1 MQRELP
7 CCFLKREDEER
18 DDDDG
23 RDERRKERL
32 RGRFSFRA
40 LEQRTLLPALERH
53 GAAGAALP
61 RHGSVEALPVN
72 SEHKVLPWRSLH
84 APAEAPQLV
93 LVVSKERF
101 GLVPEIVVA

>member
-7 CCFLKREDEER
+7 CCFLKREDKER

-72 SEHKVLPWRSLH
+72 LLARSRVVARRSQH
-84 APAEAPQLV
+84 APAGADAP
-93 LVVSKERF
+93 
-101 GLVPEIVVA
+101 